1 MITVKLKDYAFLKS
15 ECVYLPFLHKGKGNI
30 SWELKAFYDENH
42 DLIFY
47 SLSTYYSKL
56 GLPRPRKRLL
66 ELLAKTALDAPA
78 PALAS
83 AWASAQ
89 KEWRLRFLLSPV
101 EVLAGADGQTVCGL
115 KLAHNRL
122 EYQVYVYMWCSW
134 SFAMINILQYKL
146 IMINGNRPDNV
157 FFLHFHMIFLLLV

>member
-1 MITVKLKDYAFLKS
+1 MYAFH
-15 ECVYLPFLHKGKGNI
+15 FLTKEKKIAESLN
-30 SWELKAFYDENH
+30 AFCDEYD
-42 DLIFY
+42 LTFY
-47 SLSTYYSKL
+47 SLLTCYSKL

-66 ELLAKTALDAPA
+66 ELLAKTALDTPA

-101 EVLAGADGQTVCGL
+101 EVLAGADGQTVSGL

-122 EYQVYVYMWCSW
+122 EYQL
-134 SFAMINILQYKL
+134 F
-146 IMINGNRPDNV
+146 
-157 FFLHFHMIFLLLV
+157 IFICYS